1 MTSVPQD
8 KRQKKAWN
16 SACFGRAVENVGK
29 FHTLWEGQIAVLA
42 RIVKIQIRR
51 TTSAVWRISVRLQRL
66 LRSRAKN
73 GEGTLWDALNLFSR
87 LRHQN
92 SHAQET
98 FPPPTQASTL
108 SAYRN
113 KTTDHFLVL
122 PLLQDNTMLSFLNGV
137 FIVSCF
143 CRYLFNFRGVAAS
156 FRFKHLFL
164 CKSLVFHV
172 GDEWLEFFYRA
183 LKPWVHYIPVDTD
196 LHNVR
201 WVMLILHSCF
211 QISWRYNAN
220 SDFQRI
226 FAECFL
232 RKI

>member
-1 MTSVPQD
+1 ME
-8 KRQKKAWN
+8 
-16 SACFGRAVENVGK
+16 FGL
-29 FHTLWEGQIAVLA
+29 LWEDC
-42 RIVKIQIRR
+42 RKCRKISHALRR
-51 TTSAVWRISVRLQRL
+51 SNSRTSKNRKNTNSTDDICFFEEYL
-66 LRSRAKN
+66 LDFKDCCEER
-73 GEGTLWDALNLFSR
+73 GDALNLFSR

-108 SAYRN
+108 SAFPN

-122 PLLQDNTMLSFLNGV
+122 PLLQNNTMLSFLNSV

-201 WVMLILHSCF
+201 SVILILHSCF
-211 QISWRYNAN
+211 QIS
-220 SDFQRI
+220 
-226 FAECFL
+226 
-232 RKI
+232 

>member
-1 MTSVPQD
+1 ME
-8 KRQKKAWN
+8 
-16 SACFGRAVENVGK
+16 FGL
-29 FHTLWEGQIAVLA
+29 LWEDCRKCRKISHAL
-42 RIVKIQIRR
+42 RRSNSRTSKNIEKIQIRR
-51 TTSAVWRISVRLQRL
+51 TTSAVWRISARLQRL

-92 SHAQET
+92 SHARET

-122 PLLQDNTMLSFLNGV
+122 PLLQNNTMLSFLNSV

-201 WVMLILHSCF
+201 WVMLIFHSCF

-220 SDFQRI
+220 SDFQQI

-232 RKI
+232 RKILKNNIIG